1 MVVTLHRKAL
11 LEIMENKEALDTLN
25 EIKDLMAK
33 SSKFG
38 SVSGGSVLIIG
49 LLASIVAAGAW
60 LLLLPHIGAAW
71 LPERYSGMLINSPQ
85 RTLIASAV
93 AVGLLAVSMA
103 VVSFGTYRKIVRRQG
118 RFVFD
123 QTVRRPLAHFCVPM
137 AAGGALCLALLL
149 QGHYGLTSS
158 MMLVFYGLS
167 LLNSSHYT
175 LKPIAWLGYAELAL
189 GIADCYIV
197 THAIL
202 FWWLGFGLM
211 HILLGVYILIKGN
224 RC

>member
-1 MVVTLHRKAL
+1 MAVTLHRKAL

-38 SVSGGSVLIIG
+38 SVSGGSILIIG

-60 LLLLPHIGAAW
+60 LLLLPHIGVSW

-85 RTLIASAV
+85 RTLIASGV
-93 AVGLLAVSMA
+93 ALGLLAVSMA
-103 VVSFGTYRKIVRRQG
+103 VVSFGTYKKIMRKQG

-123 QTVRRPLAHFCVPM
+123 QTVWRPLAHFCVPM

-175 LKPIAWLGYAELAL
+175 MKPIAWLGYAELAL
-189 GIADCYIV
+189 GIADCYV
-197 THAIL
+197 ATHAIL
-202 FWWLGFGLM
+202 FWWLGFGLL
-211 HILLGVYILIKGN
+211 HILLGGLLMARENKH
-224 RC
+224 